1 MRESTPLLQIRR
13 PIKLHLKK
21 ISK

>member
-1 MRESTPLLQIRR
+1 MTESIPLLQIRR
-13 PIKLHLKK
+13 PIQLRSKT